1 MHWPVAISGGPL
13 ILHRRATGC
22 HPDRSG
28 GICGCFSLPKA
39 HGLHICQ
46 AFLLEPACFH
56 QLPFAGY
63 FPCWAH
69 NQIMHTPL
77 QIRATA
83 APRPVCAVSG
93 LLPGQVVGHAP
104 ALRTPKKYP
113 PPPTAPSLRLS
124 RQSRDCAVANKQHIR
139 KTENTHP
146 PLQCFSYV
154 QNACTFF
161 EGNLRYKFAF
171 LRSGPGLSRLI
182 PICGRARQPSALPF
196 LREHFFYSF
205 QRRAACA

>member
-39 HGLHICQ
+39 HGLRICQ
-46 AFLLEPACFH
+46 ALLLEPSCFH

-63 FPCWAH
+63 FPCLAH

-77 QIRATA
+77 PIRATA
-83 APRPVCAVSG
+83 APRPVCVVSR
-93 LLPGQVVGHAP
+93 LLPGQVVGQAP
-104 ALRTPKKYP
+104 VPYP
-113 PPPTAPSLRLS
+113 QKIPTPPTAPSLRLS

-146 PLQCFSYV
+146 PLQYFSYL
-154 QNACTFF
+154 QNACTF
-161 EGNLRYKFAF
+161 LRAIFAINSLF
-171 LRSGPGLSRLI
+171 FALSLD
-182 PICGRARQPSALPF
+182 
-196 LREHFFYSF
+196 
-205 QRRAACA
+205 

>member
-39 HGLHICQ
+39 HGLRICQ
-46 AFLLEPACFH
+46 AFLLEPSCFH

-63 FPCWAH
+63 FPCLAH

-77 QIRATA
+77 PIRATA

-104 ALRTPKKYP
+104 VPYP
-113 PPPTAPSLRLS
+113 PKIPTPLLRHLFAFPASPATAPLQTNNISGKQKIPTPPCNIFLIYRMRALCLRAIFAINSLFFALS
-124 RQSRDCAVANKQHIR
+124 LD
-139 KTENTHP
+139 
-146 PLQCFSYV
+146 
-154 QNACTFF
+154 
-161 EGNLRYKFAF
+161 
-171 LRSGPGLSRLI
+171 
-182 PICGRARQPSALPF
+182 
-196 LREHFFYSF
+196 
-205 QRRAACA
+205 